1 MLSCLSEVDYET
13 RTKVENY
20 LARNLGGEDYNEFQS
35 CKGKGRKSRPPQ
47 EAIIDRIQPE
57 EATDYLPL
65 PKKETPRITT
75 TSPPE
80 RGWCCLYLNLN
91 CVCFSLLSLLYNK
104 LC

>member
-1 MLSCLSEVDYET
+1 M
-13 RTKVENY
+13 ENY

-35 CKGKGRKSRPPQ
+35 CKGKGRKSRPLQ

-57 EATDYLPL
+57 EGTDYLPL

-80 RGWCCLYLNLN
+80 RGWWGGGGGGGGSLFVLKFEL
-91 CVCFSLLSLLYNK
+91 CVF
-104 LC
+104 